1 MALRS
6 HITNLQLH
14 IVRQLALNREVIL
27 RGILTPHVRLKLS
40 EQRVRAK
47 HSPVHRLPSFRI
59 KDSIYAG
66 KRVQAEGIGI
76 REASALVQERLVKQG
91 VERERTPT
99 KGRLSAELLEHELL
113 DGVVEHSP
121 TCSNTCLTRS
131 SWTPCDADA
140 RSKGLVIRLRQSV
153 GHTGVSRHHQAD
165 RRHRRAIGVRCV
177 LTGIDLAYFPRPKR
191 LHVLADIGDRGVK
204 LPAQPVVEGQI
215 WFDLPAVLCEQ
226 IKPCAAYVL
235 DLGRPLTIRT
245 GKSKEIVGEGG
256 VSSSCVGRGSVN
268 KELAVHVKVQS
279 LVKSLAT
286 NVAAKLQRV
295 FPDNLTDS
303 VRPLEGIAYLRQFA
317 LTVVSDRE
325 SAAHLNERKP
335 LVCRTEIGMN
345 AQRVLRSAIGEARH
359 RTGNISEPCRSGRT
373 GILNYRREGG
383 MLKCPLRLTVE
394 VEAELIDSTIADSPG
409 MADVPLLKPFVDDGP
424 KPRNV

>member
-1 MALRS
+1 M
-6 HITNLQLH
+6 
-14 IVRQLALNREVIL
+14 
-27 RGILTPHVRLKLS
+27 
-40 EQRVRAK
+40 
-47 HSPVHRLPSFRI
+47 
-59 KDSIYAG
+59 
-66 KRVQAEGIGI
+66 
-76 REASALVQERLVKQG
+76 
-91 VERERTPT
+91 
-99 KGRLSAELLEHELL
+99 
-113 DGVVEHSP
+113 
-121 TCSNTCLTRS
+121 
-131 SWTPCDADA
+131 
-140 RSKGLVIRLRQSV
+140 
-153 GHTGVSRHHQAD
+153 
-165 RRHRRAIGVRCV
+165 
-177 LTGIDLAYFPRPKR
+177 TGIDLAYFPRPKR

-256 VSSSCVGRGSVN
+256 VSCSCVGRGSVN
-268 KELAVHVKVQS
+268 KELAIHVKVQS

-335 LVCRTEIGMN
+335 LVFRTEIGMN

-394 VEAELIDSTIADSPG
+394 VEAELIDSTIADGPG

-424 KPRNV
+424 KPRNVRARRLKHRKRGDLVIVVKIIVEAEVLPIVDAVINLHRKLVGTHRLHRRSHKLVASVRRSGNILQQVNRGGVETG